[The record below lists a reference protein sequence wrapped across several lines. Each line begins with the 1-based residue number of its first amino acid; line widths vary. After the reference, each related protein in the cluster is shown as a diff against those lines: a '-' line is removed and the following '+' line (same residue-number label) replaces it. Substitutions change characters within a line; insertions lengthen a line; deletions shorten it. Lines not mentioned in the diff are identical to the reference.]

1 MNFLNLKTFLG
12 IDQYPLE
19 LGNFFKVVIKFK
31 DDFG

>member
-19 LGNFFKVVIKFK
+19 LGNFFEAVIKFK